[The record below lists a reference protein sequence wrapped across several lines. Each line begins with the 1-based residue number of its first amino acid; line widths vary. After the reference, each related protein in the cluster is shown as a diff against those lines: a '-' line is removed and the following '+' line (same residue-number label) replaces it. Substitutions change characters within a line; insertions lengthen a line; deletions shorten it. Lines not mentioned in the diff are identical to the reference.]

1 MTMTP
6 ETMTPEKMT
15 DELAAALGPR
25 LKCVALYGSAAAG
38 DFVPGASNFNLLV
51 VVDPL
56 SANELDLLAAPI
68 GAWRKAGHLGPLL
81 FTPDQLKSSADAFA
95 IELLDIRQ
103 SRRILWGE
111 DLLAEIRVV
120 HEHLRLQVERELT
133 GKLLAL
139 RGAYVAA
146 SGRPEAVGEVMLRSL
161 STFLVLFRAALRLH
175 EETVP
180 AKKLDAL
187 LGLSKYLKF
196 DARPFQRLSELKEQ
210 RRAASD
216 VAAEVRFADYL
227 AAIESVA
234 ATINHSTHP

>member
-1 MTMTP
+1 MSI
-6 ETMTPEKMT
+6 TPEKLT
-15 DELAAALGPR
+15 EQLAAALGPR

-38 DFVPGASNFNLLV
+38 DFVPGASNYNLLV

-56 SANELDLLAAPI
+56 HTNELDLLAAPI
-68 GAWRKAGHLGPLL
+68 GAWRKAGHPGPLL
-81 FTPDQLKSSADAFA
+81 FTPEQLNSSADAFA

-111 DLLAEIRVV
+111 DLLAEIRVE

-139 RGAYVAA
+139 RGAYIAA

-180 AKKLDAL
+180 VRKLDAL
-187 LGLSKYLKF
+187 ERLNKYFRF
-196 DARPFQRLSELKEQ
+196 DVRPFQRLAELKEQ

-216 VAAEVRFADYL
+216 VATEVEFADYL
-227 AAIESVA
+227 TAIESVA